1 MDKLAKEIGVAKSS
15 ISNWERELA
24 QPRKTVVIKL
34 RDFFNVSEDY
44 LLGYSDDDNQKLD
57 WDSVVDYLS
66 ELSDFDYKK
75 MIEVAGRK
83 REE

>member
-34 RDFFNVSEDY
+34 RDLFNVSEDY